1 MPYKI
6 RNCDTCAKEFKPSSR
21 HKSCPKCR
29 TVYRFV
35 PCPVCGEP
43 KQYQSHLCKKC
54 YTQKTDKNGNWK
66 GGIHKHKAGYIMV
79 KVPGRTTNNGYKFE
93 HVIVMESKLN
103 RNLVAGENVHHINGI
118 RDDNRPEN
126 LELWIRPQPTG
137 IRAKDAVEW
146 AREIIK
152 RYESLT

>member
-1 MPYKI
+1 
-6 RNCDTCAKEFKPSSR
+6 
-21 HKSCPKCR
+21 
-29 TVYRFV
+29 
-35 PCPVCGEP
+35 
-43 KQYQSHLCKKC
+43 
-54 YTQKTDKNGNWK
+54 
-66 GGIHKHKAGYIMV
+66 MV